1 MTIEEQI
8 NKTVFPGHLPPPHTP
23 FTDTGA
29 LLGKWACVCVVCV
42 CVCVCVCVQRYSMYM
57 QFTYKPFAPMNTD
70 IANSIVC
77 ICSLHIHMCTYIQ
90 PFCSDEHRHEAMH
103 MYMIRRHMYTY
114 ICAHTYKP
122 LALLERW
129 PWWAQTLQNVCIEE
143 GVLLLQNVF
152 SYYRMCSLVQ
162 TSCSAWEMT
171 LMNTDITAREH
182 IL

>member
-90 PFCSDEHRHEAMH
+90 PFCSDEHRHEA
-103 MYMIRRHMYTY
+103 ILY
-114 ICAHTYKP
+114 ICIWYAGICTHTYVHIH
-122 LALLERW
+122 
-129 PWWAQTLQNVCIEE
+129 TN
-143 GVLLLQNVF
+143 LLLCLRDDLDEPRHYRMCALKKAF
-152 SYYRMCSLVQ
+152 SYYRMCSLTTECV
-162 TSCSAWEMT
+162 
-171 LMNTDITAREH
+171 L
-182 IL
+182 